1 VLHALILGIVIASAL
16 LGVTSYYIW
25 FERKFAGRMQSR
37 VGPEHVGWKGL
48 LQPIADAF
56 KLLIKEDI
64 TPRTADRV
72 LFNLAPLLA
81 VFVALLT
88 LAVLPL
94 ASGLVIADLDVGVLF
109 VLAAGAMTV
118 VPTWMAGWGSN
129 NKYALL
135 GGMRAIAQSV
145 AYGVPLVLAALE
157 GIAIAFFALRPG
169 SFPYQL
175 QDHVFILLTAG
186 VVVMALVPVILS
198 GSMNLSKIVAAQA
211 GGHWFAFWPPGPG
224 LAGGLI
230 FVLATLAE
238 GNRIPFDI
246 PEAESELVSGIS
258 TEYTGMKFGM
268 FYLGEYVHSLI
279 GSALFVTL
287 FLGGY
292 DGPGPNVMALQLC
305 WFLLKTALVSVVL
318 LWARWT
324 YVRVR
329 SDQLMTLCWKY
340 LLPSGL
346 AVVVVS
352 ALWAWWRE
360 GGLS

>member
-1 VLHALILGIVIASAL
+1 
-16 LGVTSYYIW
+16 
-25 FERKFAGRMQSR
+25 M
-37 VGPEHVGWKGL
+37 
-48 LQPIADAF
+48 
-56 KLLIKEDI
+56 
-64 TPRTADRV
+64 

-81 VFVALLT
+81 VVVALMT

-109 VLAAGAMTV
+109 VLAVGALTV

-145 AYGVPLVLAALE
+145 AYGVPLVLAAL
-157 GIAIAFFALRPG
+157 
-169 SFPYQL
+169 
-175 QDHVFILLTAG
+175 
-186 VVVMALVPVILS
+186 VPVILA
-198 GSMNLSKIVAAQA
+198 GSMNLSQIVAAQA

-224 LAGGLI
+224 LFGALI
-230 FVLATLAE
+230 FMLATLAE

-246 PEAESELVSGIS
+246 PEAESELVAGIS
-258 TEYTGMKFGM
+258 TEYTGMKFAM

-292 DGPGPNVMALQLC
+292 DGPGPDVLALQLF
-305 WFLLKTALVSVVL
+305 WFLLKTSLVAMLL
-318 LWARWT
+318 LWVRWT
-324 YVRVR
+324 YVRLR

-340 LLPSGL
+340 LLPGGL
-346 AVVVVS
+346 AVVVAS
-352 ALWAWWRE
+352 ALWVWWRE
-360 GGLS
+360 GGPV

>member
-1 VLHALILGIVIASAL
+1 MKMLFDSPVLHALILGVGLASVL
-16 LGVTSYYIW
+16 LGATAYFIW
-25 FERKFAGRMQSR
+25 VERKFAGRMQSR
-37 VGPEHVGWKGL
+37 IGPEHVGWKGL

-56 KLLIKEDI
+56 KLLMKEDI
-64 TPRTADRV
+64 VPRTADRV

-81 VFVALLT
+81 VFVALLA

-145 AYGVPLVLAALE
+145 AYGVPLVL
-157 GIAIAFFALRPG
+157 G
-169 SFPYQL
+169 
-175 QDHVFILLTAG
+175 
-186 VVVMALVPVILS
+186 ALVPVILS
-198 GSMNLSKIVAAQA
+198 GSMNLTQIVAAQA
-211 GGHWFAFWPPGPG
+211 GGHWFMFWPPGPG
-224 LAGGLI
+224 FFGALI

-268 FYLGEYVHSLI
+268 FYLGEYVHSLV
-279 GSALFVTL
+279 GAALFVTL

-292 DGPGPNVMALQLC
+292 DGPGPDVLALQLA
-305 WFLLKTALVSVVL
+305 WFLLKTAIVSMLL
-318 LWARWT
+318 LWVRWT

-340 LLPSGL
+340 LLPGGL
-346 AVVVVS
+346 AVVVVA
-352 ALWAWWRE
+352 ALCAWW
-360 GGLS
+360 GLGVRA

>member
-1 VLHALILGIVIASAL
+1 MLFDSPVLHALILGITIVSLL
-16 LGVTSYYIW
+16 LGVTSYFIW
-25 FERKFAGRMQSR
+25 FERRFAGRMQSR

-64 TPRTADRV
+64 TPRSADRV

-81 VFVALLT
+81 VLVALLG

-109 VLAAGAMTV
+109 FLAAGAMTV

-129 NKYALL
+129 NKYALI

-145 AYGVPLVLAALE
+145 AYGVPLVLAAL
-157 GIAIAFFALRPG
+157 
-169 SFPYQL
+169 
-175 QDHVFILLTAG
+175 
-186 VVVMALVPVILS
+186 VPVILA
-198 GSMNLSKIVAAQA
+198 GSMNLSEIVAAQA
-211 GGHWFAFWPPGPG
+211 GGHWFVFWPPGPG
-224 LAGGLI
+224 LAGGLL

-268 FYLGEYVHSLI
+268 FYLGEYVHSLV
-279 GSALFVTL
+279 GAALFVTL

-292 DGPGPNVMALQLC
+292 DGPGPDVLVLQLF
-305 WFLLKTALVSVVL
+305 WFLFKTAFVSLLL
-318 LWARWT
+318 LWVRWS
-324 YVRVR
+324 YVRLR

-340 LLPSGL
+340 LLPGGL
-346 AVVVVS
+346 IVVVAA
-352 ALWAWWRE
+352 ALWAHGTS
-360 GGLS
+360 GGPA

>member
-1 VLHALILGIVIASAL
+1 VNMLFGSPVLHALILGVVIISAL
-16 LGVTSYYIW
+16 LGVTSYFIW
-25 FERKFAGRMQSR
+25 VERKFAGRMQSR
-37 VGPEHVGWKGL
+37 IGPEHVGWKGL

-64 TPRTADRV
+64 TPKSADRAM
-72 LFNLAPLLA
+72 FNLAPLLA
-81 VFVALLT
+81 VTVALLS

-109 VLAAGAMTV
+109 FLAAGALTV

-129 NKYALL
+129 NKYALI

-145 AYGVPLVLAALE
+145 AYGVPLVLAAL
-157 GIAIAFFALRPG
+157 
-169 SFPYQL
+169 
-175 QDHVFILLTAG
+175 
-186 VVVMALVPVILS
+186 VPVILS
-198 GSMNLSKIVAAQA
+198 GSMNLSHIVAAQA
-211 GGHWFAFWPPGPG
+211 GGHWFAFWPIGPG
-224 LAGGLI
+224 FAAGIL

-268 FYLGEYVHSLI
+268 FYLGEYVHSLV
-279 GSALFVTL
+279 GAALFVTL

-292 DGPGPNVMALQLC
+292 DGPGPDVLVLQLA
-305 WFLLKTALVSVVL
+305 WFLLKTAVVSMLL
-318 LWARWT
+318 LWVRWT
-324 YVRVR
+324 YVRLR

-346 AVVVVS
+346 VLVVAS
-352 ALWAWWRE
+352 ALWVWWKQQ
-360 GGLS
+360 GALA

>member
-1 VLHALILGIVIASAL
+1 MNMLFGSPVLHALILGVVIISAL
-16 LGVTSYYIW
+16 LGVTSYFIW
-25 FERKFAGRMQSR
+25 VERKFAGRMQSR
-37 VGPEHVGWKGL
+37 IGPEHVGWKGL

-64 TPRTADRV
+64 TPKSADRAM
-72 LFNLAPLLA
+72 FNLAPLLA
-81 VFVALLT
+81 VTVALLS

-109 VLAAGAMTV
+109 FLAAGALTV

-129 NKYALL
+129 NKYALI

-145 AYGVPLVLAALE
+145 AYGVPLVLAAL
-157 GIAIAFFALRPG
+157 
-169 SFPYQL
+169 
-175 QDHVFILLTAG
+175 
-186 VVVMALVPVILS
+186 VPVILS
-198 GSMNLSKIVAAQA
+198 GSMNLSHIVAAQA
-211 GGHWFAFWPPGPG
+211 GGHWFAFWPIGPG
-224 LAGGLI
+224 FAAGIL

-268 FYLGEYVHSLI
+268 FYLGEYVHSLV
-279 GSALFVTL
+279 GAALFVTL

-292 DGPGPNVMALQLC
+292 DGPGPDVLVLQLA
-305 WFLLKTALVSVVL
+305 WFLLKTAVVSMLL
-318 LWARWT
+318 LWVRWT
-324 YVRVR
+324 YVRLR

-346 AVVVVS
+346 VLVVAS
-352 ALWAWWRE
+352 ALWVWWKQQ
-360 GGLS
+360 GGLA

>member
-1 VLHALILGIVIASAL
+1 MLFDSPVLHALILGVGISAAL
-16 LGVTSYYIW
+16 LGATAWFIW

-37 VGPEHVGWKGL
+37 IGPKHVGPQGL

-56 KLLIKEDI
+56 KLMLKEDI
-64 TPRTADRV
+64 TPRDADRV
-72 LFNLAPLLA
+72 LFDVAPLLA
-81 VFVALLT
+81 VFVALLA

-109 VLAAGAMTV
+109 FLAAGALTV

-145 AYGVPLVLAALE
+145 AYGVPLVLAAL
-157 GIAIAFFALRPG
+157 
-169 SFPYQL
+169 
-175 QDHVFILLTAG
+175 
-186 VVVMALVPVILS
+186 VPVILS
-198 GSMNLSKIVAAQA
+198 GSMNLSRIVAAQA

-224 LAGGLI
+224 LAGALI

-268 FYLGEYVHSLI
+268 FYLGEYLHSLI

-292 DGPGPNVMALQLC
+292 DGPGPDVLVLQLF
-305 WFLLKTALVSVVL
+305 WFLLKTALVSTLL
-318 LWARWT
+318 LWVRWT
-324 YVRVR
+324 YVRLR

-340 LLPSGL
+340 LLPGGL
-346 AVVVVS
+346 VVVIAS
-352 ALWAWWRE
+352 ALWVWWSQE
-360 GGLS
+360 GRA

>member
-1 VLHALILGIVIASAL
+1 MLHALILGIVIASAL

-145 AYGVPLVLAALE
+145 AYGVPLVLA
-157 GIAIAFFALRPG
+157 
-169 SFPYQL
+169 
-175 QDHVFILLTAG
+175 
-186 VVVMALVPVILS
+186 ALVPVILS

>member
-1 VLHALILGIVIASAL
+1 MLFDSPVLHALILGLVICSAL
-16 LGVTSYYIW
+16 MGVTSYFIW
-25 FERKFAGRMQSR
+25 FERRFAGRMQGR
-37 VGPEHVGWKGL
+37 IGPEHVGFKGL

-64 TPRTADRV
+64 TPRNADRV

-109 VLAAGAMTV
+109 FLAAGAMTV

-129 NKYALL
+129 NKYALI

-145 AYGVPLVLAALE
+145 AYGVPLVLAAL
-157 GIAIAFFALRPG
+157 
-169 SFPYQL
+169 
-175 QDHVFILLTAG
+175 
-186 VVVMALVPVILS
+186 VPVILA
-198 GSMNLSKIVAAQA
+198 GSMNLSEIVAAQA

-224 LAGGLI
+224 FLGGIL
-230 FVLATLAE
+230 FVLASLAE

-258 TEYTGMKFGM
+258 TEYTGMKFGL
-268 FYLGEYVHSLI
+268 FYLGEYVHSLV
-279 GSALFVTL
+279 GAALFTTL
-287 FLGGY
+287 FLGGF
-292 DGPGPNVMALQLC
+292 DGPGPDVLALQLF
-305 WFLLKTALVSVVL
+305 WFLLKTSVVSVLL
-318 LWARWT
+318 LWVRWT
-324 YVRVR
+324 YVRLR

-346 AVVVVS
+346 GVVVLAAMWVWFS
-352 ALWAWWRE
+352 QEAPA
-360 GGLS
+360 

>member
-1 VLHALILGIVIASAL
+1 MNVLFDSPMLHALILGVVLASAL
-16 LGVTSYYIW
+16 LGATAYFIW
-25 FERKFAGRMQSR
+25 VERKFAGRMQSR
-37 VGPEHVGWKGL
+37 VGPAHVGWKGL

-64 TPRTADRV
+64 VPRSADKV

-81 VFVALLT
+81 VFVALLA

-94 ASGLVIADLDVGVLF
+94 APGLVIADLDVGVLF

-145 AYGVPLVLAALE
+145 AYGVPLVL
-157 GIAIAFFALRPG
+157 G
-169 SFPYQL
+169 
-175 QDHVFILLTAG
+175 
-186 VVVMALVPVILS
+186 ALVPVILS
-198 GSMNLSKIVAAQA
+198 GSMNLSEIVAAQA

-279 GSALFVTL
+279 GAALFVTL

-292 DGPGPNVMALQLC
+292 DGPGPDVLGLQLF
-305 WFLLKTALVSVVL
+305 WFLFKTALVSMLL
-318 LWARWT
+318 LWVRWT

-340 LLPSGL
+340 LLPGGL
-346 AVVVVS
+346 AVVVVA
-352 ALWAWWRE
+352 ALCAWWGI
-360 GGLS
+360 GGRT

>member
-1 VLHALILGIVIASAL
+1 VKLLFDSPLLHALILGIVLASAL
-16 LGVTSYYIW
+16 LGATAYFIW
-25 FERKFAGRMQSR
+25 VERRFAGRMQSR
-37 VGPEHVGWKGL
+37 IGPEHVGWKGL

-64 TPRTADRV
+64 TPRSADRV

-94 ASGLVIADLDVGVLF
+94 APGLVIADLDVGVLF

-145 AYGVPLVLAALE
+145 AYGVPLVLAAL
-157 GIAIAFFALRPG
+157 
-169 SFPYQL
+169 
-175 QDHVFILLTAG
+175 
-186 VVVMALVPVILS
+186 VPVILS
-198 GSMNLSKIVAAQA
+198 GSMNFTKIVAAQA

-224 LAGGLI
+224 LAGALI
-230 FVLATLAE
+230 FMLATLAE

-258 TEYTGMKFGM
+258 TEYSGMKFGM
-268 FYLGEYVHSLI
+268 FYLGEYVHSLV
-279 GSALFVTL
+279 GAALFVTL
-287 FLGGY
+287 FLGGF
-292 DGPGPNVMALQLC
+292 DGPGPDALALQLF
-305 WFLLKTALVSVVL
+305 WFLLKTAGVSIAL
-318 LWARWT
+318 LWVRWT
-324 YVRVR
+324 YVRLR

-346 AVVVVS
+346 LLVVLS
-352 ALWAWWRE
+352 ALWVFWFP
-360 GGLS
+360 GGRA

>member
-1 VLHALILGIVIASAL
+1 MLFDSPVLHALILGLGLASVL
-16 LGVTSYYIW
+16 LGATAYFIW
-25 FERKFAGRMQSR
+25 VERKFAGRMQSR
-37 VGPEHVGWKGL
+37 IGPEHVGWKGL

-64 TPRTADRV
+64 VPRTADKV

-81 VFVALLT
+81 VFVALLS

-145 AYGVPLVLAALE
+145 AYGVPLVL
-157 GIAIAFFALRPG
+157 G
-169 SFPYQL
+169 
-175 QDHVFILLTAG
+175 
-186 VVVMALVPVILS
+186 ALVPVILS
-198 GSMNLSKIVAAQA
+198 GSMNLTEIVKAQA

-224 LAGGLI
+224 LAGALI

-279 GSALFVTL
+279 GAALFVTL

-292 DGPGPNVMALQLC
+292 DGPGPDVLVLQLA
-305 WFLLKTALVSVVL
+305 WFLLKTSIVSMVL
-318 LWARWT
+318 LWVRWT

-340 LLPSGL
+340 LLPGGV
-346 AVVVVS
+346 AVVVAS
-352 ALWAWWRE
+352 ALWAWWGV
-360 GGLS
+360 GGRT

>member
-1 VLHALILGIVIASAL
+1 
-16 LGVTSYYIW
+16 
-25 FERKFAGRMQSR
+25 
-37 VGPEHVGWKGL
+37 VGWKGL

-64 TPRTADRV
+64 VPRTADKV

-81 VFVALLT
+81 VFVALLS

-145 AYGVPLVLAALE
+145 AYGVPLVL
-157 GIAIAFFALRPG
+157 G
-169 SFPYQL
+169 
-175 QDHVFILLTAG
+175 
-186 VVVMALVPVILS
+186 ALVPVILS
-198 GSMNLSKIVAAQA
+198 GSMNLTEIVKAQA

-224 LAGGLI
+224 LAGALI

-279 GSALFVTL
+279 GAALFVTL

-292 DGPGPNVMALQLC
+292 DGPGPDVLVLQLA
-305 WFLLKTALVSVVL
+305 WFLLKTSIVSMVL
-318 LWARWT
+318 LWVRWT

-340 LLPSGL
+340 LLPGGV
-346 AVVVVS
+346 AVVVAS
-352 ALWAWWRE
+352 ALWAWWGV
-360 GGLS
+360 GGRT

>member
-1 VLHALILGIVIASAL
+1 MNMLFGSPVLHALILGVVIISAL
-16 LGVTSYYIW
+16 LGVTSYFIW
-25 FERKFAGRMQSR
+25 VERKFAGRMQSR
-37 VGPEHVGWKGL
+37 IGPEHVGWKGL

-64 TPRTADRV
+64 TPKSADRAM
-72 LFNLAPLLA
+72 FNLAPLLA
-81 VFVALLT
+81 VTVALLS

-109 VLAAGAMTV
+109 FLAAGALTV

-129 NKYALL
+129 NKYALI

-145 AYGVPLVLAALE
+145 AYGVPLVLAAL
-157 GIAIAFFALRPG
+157 
-169 SFPYQL
+169 
-175 QDHVFILLTAG
+175 
-186 VVVMALVPVILS
+186 VPVILS
-198 GSMNLSKIVAAQA
+198 GSMNLSHIVAAQA
-211 GGHWFAFWPPGPG
+211 GGHWFAFWPIGPG
-224 LAGGLI
+224 FAAGIL

-268 FYLGEYVHSLI
+268 FYLGEYVHSLV
-279 GSALFVTL
+279 GAALFVTL

-292 DGPGPNVMALQLC
+292 DGPGPDVLVLQLA
-305 WFLLKTALVSVVL
+305 WFLLKTAVVSMLL
-318 LWARWT
+318 LWVRWT
-324 YVRVR
+324 YVRLR

-346 AVVVVS
+346 VLVVAS
-352 ALWAWWRE
+352 ALWVWWKQQ
-360 GGLS
+360 GALA

>member
-1 VLHALILGIVIASAL
+1 MRMLFGNPVLHALILGVVISSAL
-16 LGVTSYYIW
+16 LGVTSYFIW
-25 FERKFAGRMQSR
+25 FERKFAGRMQAR
-37 VGPEHVGWKGL
+37 VGPKHVGPQGL

-64 TPRTADRV
+64 TPRAADRV

-81 VFVALLT
+81 VFVALMT

-109 VLAAGAMTV
+109 FLAAGAMTV

-145 AYGVPLVLAALE
+145 AYGVPLVLAAL
-157 GIAIAFFALRPG
+157 
-169 SFPYQL
+169 
-175 QDHVFILLTAG
+175 
-186 VVVMALVPVILS
+186 VPVILA
-198 GSMNLSKIVAAQA
+198 GSMNLSQIVAAQA
-211 GGHWFAFWPPGPG
+211 GGHWFALWQPGPG
-224 LAGGLI
+224 LAAGIL

-268 FYLGEYVHSLI
+268 FYLGEYVHSLV
-279 GSALFVTL
+279 GASLFVTL
-287 FLGGY
+287 FLGGF
-292 DGPGPNVMALQLC
+292 DGPGPDVLALQLF
-305 WFLLKTALVSVVL
+305 WFLLKTSVVSVLL
-318 LWARWT
+318 LWVRWT
-324 YVRVR
+324 YVRLR

-340 LLPSGL
+340 MLPGGLL
-346 AVVVVS
+346 VVIAA
-352 ALWAWWRE
+352 ALWAHWTS
-360 GGLS
+360 GGGA

>member
-1 VLHALILGIVIASAL
+1 VNMLFGSPVLHALILGVVIISAL
-16 LGVTSYYIW
+16 LGVTSYFIW
-25 FERKFAGRMQSR
+25 VERKFAGRMQSR
-37 VGPEHVGWKGL
+37 IGPEHVGWKGL

-64 TPRTADRV
+64 TPKSADRAM
-72 LFNLAPLLA
+72 FNLAPLLA
-81 VFVALLT
+81 VTVALLS

-109 VLAAGAMTV
+109 FLAAGALTV

-129 NKYALL
+129 NKYALI

-145 AYGVPLVLAALE
+145 AYGVPLVLAAL
-157 GIAIAFFALRPG
+157 
-169 SFPYQL
+169 
-175 QDHVFILLTAG
+175 
-186 VVVMALVPVILS
+186 VPVILS
-198 GSMNLSKIVAAQA
+198 GSMNLSHIVAAQA
-211 GGHWFAFWPPGPG
+211 GGHWFAFWPIGPG
-224 LAGGLI
+224 FAAGIL

-268 FYLGEYVHSLI
+268 FYLGEYVHSLV
-279 GSALFVTL
+279 GAALFVTL

-292 DGPGPNVMALQLC
+292 DGPGPDVLVLQLA
-305 WFLLKTALVSVVL
+305 WFLLKTAVVSMLL
-318 LWARWT
+318 LWVRWT
-324 YVRVR
+324 YVRLR

-346 AVVVVS
+346 VLVVAS
-352 ALWAWWRE
+352 ALWVWWKQQ
-360 GGLS
+360 GGLA

>member
-1 VLHALILGIVIASAL
+1 VKLLFDSPVLHAAILGVVIVSAL
-16 LGVTSYYIW
+16 LGLTSYFIW

-37 VGPEHVGWKGL
+37 VGPKHVGFEGL

-64 TPRTADRV
+64 TPLSADRV

-81 VFVALLT
+81 VFVALLS

-109 VLAAGAMTV
+109 FLAAGALTV

-145 AYGVPLVLAALE
+145 AYGVPLVLAAL
-157 GIAIAFFALRPG
+157 
-169 SFPYQL
+169 
-175 QDHVFILLTAG
+175 
-186 VVVMALVPVILS
+186 VPVILS
-198 GSMNLSKIVAAQA
+198 GSMNLSHIVAAQA

-224 LAGGLI
+224 LAGAVL

-268 FYLGEYVHSLI
+268 FYLGEYVHSLV
-279 GSALFVTL
+279 GAALFVTL

-292 DGPGPNVMALQLC
+292 DGPGPDVLVLQLV
-305 WFLLKTALVSVVL
+305 WFLLKTALVSVLL
-318 LWARWT
+318 LWVRWT
-324 YVRVR
+324 YVRLR
-329 SDQLMTLCWKY
+329 SDQLMMLCWKY
-340 LLPSGL
+340 LVPSGL
-346 AVVVVS
+346 AVVAVS
-352 ALWAWWRE
+352 AVWVWWSQQE
-360 GGLS
+360 GGA

>member
-1 VLHALILGIVIASAL
+1 MNMLFGSPVLHALILGVVIISAL
-16 LGVTSYYIW
+16 LGVTSYFIW
-25 FERKFAGRMQSR
+25 VERKFAGRMQSR

-64 TPRTADRV
+64 TPKAADRA

-81 VFVALLT
+81 VSVALLS

-109 VLAAGAMTV
+109 FLAAGALTV
-118 VPTWMAGWGSN
+118 IPTWMAGWGSN
-129 NKYALL
+129 NKYALI

-145 AYGVPLVLAALE
+145 AYGVPLVLAAL
-157 GIAIAFFALRPG
+157 
-169 SFPYQL
+169 
-175 QDHVFILLTAG
+175 
-186 VVVMALVPVILS
+186 VPVILS
-198 GSMNLSKIVAAQA
+198 GSMNLSEIVVAQA
-211 GGHWFAFWPPGPG
+211 GGHWFAFWPIGPG
-224 LAGGLI
+224 FAASIL

-268 FYLGEYVHSLI
+268 FYLGEYVHSLV
-279 GSALFVTL
+279 GAALFVTL

-292 DGPGPNVMALQLC
+292 DGPGPDVLVLQLV
-305 WFLLKTALVSVVL
+305 WFLLKTAVVSMLL
-318 LWARWT
+318 LWVRWT
-324 YVRVR
+324 YVRLR

-340 LLPSGL
+340 LLPGGL
-346 AVVVVS
+346 VLVATS
-352 ALWAWWRE
+352 ALWVWWKNP
-360 GGLS
+360 GGLA

>member
-1 VLHALILGIVIASAL
+1 MLFDSPLLHALILGVVIASAL
-16 LGVTSYYIW
+16 LGATAYFIW
-25 FERKFAGRMQSR
+25 VERKFAGRMQAR
-37 VGPEHVGWKGL
+37 IGPEHVGFKGL

-64 TPRTADRV
+64 TPRNADRV

-81 VFVALLT
+81 VFVALLA

-109 VLAAGAMTV
+109 FLAAGAMTV

-145 AYGVPLVLAALE
+145 AYGVPLVLAAL
-157 GIAIAFFALRPG
+157 
-169 SFPYQL
+169 
-175 QDHVFILLTAG
+175 
-186 VVVMALVPVILS
+186 VPVILA
-198 GSMNLSKIVAAQA
+198 GSMNLTEIVAAQA
-211 GGHWFAFWPPGPG
+211 GGKWFAFWPPGPG
-224 LAGGLI
+224 LAGALL
-230 FVLATLAE
+230 FVMASLAE

-246 PEAESELVSGIS
+246 PEAESELVSGVS

-268 FYLGEYVHSLI
+268 FYLGEYVHSI
-279 GSALFVTL
+279 VGAALFVTL

-292 DGPGPNVMALQLC
+292 DGPGPDVLLLQLF
-305 WFLLKTALVSVVL
+305 WFLGKTAVVSMVL
-318 LWARWT
+318 LWVRWSF
-324 YVRVR
+324 VRLR

-340 LLPSGL
+340 MLPGGLL
-346 AVVVVS
+346 VVIAA
-352 ALWAWWRE
+352 ALWAYWTS
-360 GGLS
+360 GGGA